1 MTAPFIF
8 VATYRI
14 KEGKL
19 EDYEKLWRGLVEFVQ
34 ANEPRLLAFNTYV
47 DEDGTEATTIQVHP
61 DADSME
67 FHMKVAGAR
76 ILEGY
81 PLLETVE
88 SINVFGT
95 PTEGFLAMTTQM
107 AGPGVAVNVK
117 PRHLGGFTRLAAG

>member
-1 MTAPFIF
+1 MTAPFVF
-8 VATYRI
+8 VATYKI

-19 EDYEKLWRGLVEFVQ
+19 EEYEKRWRGLVEFVQ
-34 ANEPRLLAFNTYV
+34 ANEPRLLAFNTYAS
-47 DEDGTEATTIQVHP
+47 EDGTEATTIQVHP
-61 DADSME
+61 DAESME

-81 PLLETVE
+81 PLVETVE

-95 PTEGFLAMTTQM
+95 PTEGFREMNTQM
-107 AGPGVAVNVK
+107 AVPGVAVNVK

>member
-8 VATYRI
+8 VATYKI

-19 EDYEKLWRGLVEFVQ
+19 SDYQRLWQELVEFVQ

-47 DEDGTEATTIQVHP
+47 SEDGTEGTTIQVHP

-67 FHMKVAGAR
+67 FHMQVAGAR

-81 PLLETVE
+81 SLLDTVE
-88 SINVFGT
+88 SVNVYGT
-95 PTEGFLAMTTQM
+95 PTDGFREMSKQM
-107 AGPGVAVNVK
+107 AGPGVPVSVK

>member
-14 KEGKL
+14 KQGKL
-19 EDYEKLWRGLVEFVQ
+19 GEYEGLWRGLVEFVD

-47 DEDGTEATTIQVHP
+47 SEDGTDVTTVQVHP

-88 SINVFGT
+88 SVNVYGT
-95 PTEGFLAMTTQM
+95 PTEGFLAMSEQM
-107 AGPGVAVNVK
+107 SGPGVAVNVK
-117 PRHLGGFTRLAAG
+117 PRHLGGFTRLAAS

>member
-1 MTAPFIF
+1 MTAPYIF
-8 VATYRI
+8 VATYKI

-19 EDYEKLWRGLVEFVQ
+19 EEYERLWRGLVEFVQ
-34 ANEPRLLAFNTYV
+34 ANEPRLLAFNSYAS
-47 DEDGTEATTIQVHP
+47 EDGTEVTTIQVHP
-61 DADSME
+61 DAESME

-95 PTEGFLAMTTQM
+95 PTEGVREMNNQI

-117 PRHLGGFTRLAAG
+117 PGHLGGFTRLQAR

>member
-8 VATYRI
+8 VATYKI
-14 KEGKL
+14 KEDKL
-19 EDYEKLWRGLVEFVQ
+19 EEYEKLWRGLVEFVQ
-34 ANEPRLLAFNTYV
+34 ANEPRLLAFNTYAS
-47 DEDGTEATTIQVHP
+47 EDGTEATTIQVHP
-61 DADSME
+61 DAESME

-95 PTEGFLAMTTQM
+95 PTEGFREMSTQM
-107 AGPGVAVNVK
+107 AVPGVAVNVK